1 MTSNPDPLPFCL
13 YSLTQV
19 EGNADIKEAVFSY
32 PTRPTVKVLILERPH
47 SQLNYPIMQ
56 VLKNFSLS
64 VRKGQSVAL
73 VGPSGCG
80 KSTCISLLQRFYDL
94 TSGEISLEQ
103 HDLQVG
109 ALLCITNL
117 RHFHNAGP
125 QCTLGPE
132 QAQHSLPGTCS
143 FQQVSIIVESVST
156 VLSWLSENCY

>member
-1 MTSNPDPLPFCL
+1 MLSTVICSFISMTSNPDPLPFCL

-32 PTRPTVKVLILERPH
+32 PTRPTVKVRNHERPH
-47 SQLNYPIMQ
+47 NRLIALIPNKCTMQ

-109 ALLCITNL
+109 RLLCIINL
-117 RHFHNAGP
+117 RQSP
-125 QCTLGPE
+125 LCRP
-132 QAQHSLPGTCS
+132 SMYPGS
-143 FQQVSIIVESVST
+143 GASSA
-156 VLSWLSENCY
+156 

>member
-1 MTSNPDPLPFCL
+1 M
-13 YSLTQV
+13 

-32 PTRPTVKVLILERPH
+32 PTRPTVKVLSIMRGPTQVNCL
-47 SQLNYPIMQ
+47 IMQ

-103 HDLQVG
+103 HDLQV
-109 ALLCITNL
+109 AHLVCL
-117 RHFHNAGP
+117 
-125 QCTLGPE
+125 
-132 QAQHSLPGTCS
+132 
-143 FQQVSIIVESVST
+143 T
-156 VLSWLSENCY
+156 VV

>member
-32 PTRPTVKVLILERPH
+32 PTRPTVKVHYHERPH
-47 SQLNYPIMQ
+47 SQLNCLITQ

-109 ALLCITNL
+109 RLLCIVNL
-117 RHFHNAGP
+117 KHLHYAGP

-132 QAQHSLPGTCS
+132 QAQYSLPGTCS
-143 FQQVSIIVESVST
+143 FQQVSLIVEIVAT
-156 VLSWLSENCY
+156 LWSWPSEN

>member
-1 MTSNPDPLPFCL
+1 MLSTTVICSFISMTSNPDPLPFCL

-32 PTRPTVKVLILERPH
+32 PTRPTVKVHNHERPH
-47 SQLNYPIMQ
+47 TSLNWRISQ

-109 ALLCITNL
+109 RLLCIIKCKFKTSPL
-117 RHFHNAGP
+117 CRP
-125 QCTLGPE
+125 STY
-132 QAQHSLPGTCS
+132 PGS
-143 FQQVSIIVESVST
+143 GASSA
-156 VLSWLSENCY
+156 